1 VGTVVDDVVEAV
13 GTVAGAVVGL
23 VPGRRAPP
31 VVEVVIW
38 PRRYFPSSVPPQ
50 PATRKNPAA
59 TSPAAGIIFR
69 SSNRLPPGTPTAR
82 KRRSLPS
89 TTGHV
94 GGRTAL
100 GSVRS

>member
-1 VGTVVDDVVEAV
+1 MVDDVVEAV
-13 GTVAGAVVGL
+13 GAVVGL
-23 VPGRRAPP
+23 VPGARAPP

-50 PATRKNPAA
+50 PATTSNAAA
-59 TSPAAGIIFR
+59 TSPAAGFIFR

-82 KRRSLPS
+82 KRRSLP
-89 TTGHV
+89 TTTERV
-94 GGRTAL
+94 GGRPRL